1 MPENLHKH
9 MQIDGFNIA
18 KVIKAGMYGDLAV
31 LNDLPIRRNRL
42 HHSQPGWITDEWRN
56 TLSIYFLSK
65 KIKGTIWKHIRS
77 HDNVTNERGAYCLME
92 IKMVSLQR
100 AKFKDFLKPKV
111 KKKLFYTSPLSR
123 NFIAA
128 THNGTEQFVWPPHI
142 CMHDWQHR
150 GISLMRQRMVVS
162 LHGSPPTFRL
172 RHQWTPE
179 QLEVQPGGVGWTKY

>member
-9 MQIDGFNIA
+9 MQIDGFNVV

-31 LNDLPIRRNRL
+31 LNDLPIRGNRL

-56 TLSIYFLSK
+56 TLSIYILSK

-100 AKFKDFLKPKV
+100 AKFNDISKPKV
-111 KKKLFYTSPLSR
+111 KKKCFTLVLCL
-123 NFIAA
+123 
-128 THNGTEQFVWPPHI
+128 E
-142 CMHDWQHR
+142 
-150 GISLMRQRMVVS
+150 ISLQPLIMVLSS
-162 LHGSPPTFRL
+162 LYGPHTFVCMTDNIGAL
-172 RHQWTPE
+172 A
-179 QLEVQPGGVGWTKY
+179 

>member
-31 LNDLPIRRNRL
+31 LNDLLIRRNRL

-111 KKKLFYTSPLSR
+111 KK
-123 NFIAA
+123 
-128 THNGTEQFVWPPHI
+128 
-142 CMHDWQHR
+142 
-150 GISLMRQRMVVS
+150 ISLQPLIMVLSS
-162 LHGSPPTFRL
+162 LYGPHTFVCMTDNIGAL
-172 RHQWTPE
+172 A
-179 QLEVQPGGVGWTKY
+179 